1 MMRGLGRWCAGLA
14 ALAFVLLAPAALA
27 HTKSETHSVW
37 AIAANRVH
45 MEFSMPLVESARLAR
60 NGEEQPPNEVVLDY
74 LKGHLGATSAGKAC
88 AIGSSRAM
96 AATTQFRRFEFDFAC
111 ARNDDIALQS
121 SAFFDL
127 VPSHVTFAQIRT
139 ADGQF
144 VEQLFT
150 SDRREVK
157 AAAGDA
163 EMRDAGFL
171 DYIRLGMEH
180 IFTGPDHMA
189 FMLGL
194 VLISRRLRDLIFVV
208 TGFTLGHS
216 VTLALAVT
224 GALRPHPEF
233 IDALVG
239 LTIAMIGAEN
249 IAVATRRSGF
259 VAAAI
264 GIPLVGMAIASLL
277 HIGLMPPLL
286 LLGSALLCSNYLLMS
301 GHISDAGRL
310 RLVVTLVFGL
320 IHGFGFANTLLE
332 MQLPADKLA
341 QILVGFNVGVEI
353 AQLMLVLGL
362 VGLAALLVRLKLAL
376 PRRVLVDGVGSALVG
391 LGTFWFVSRSF

>member
-1 MMRGLGRWCAGLA
+1 MRALRRWRA
-14 ALAFVLLAPAALA
+14 ALAAVAFALVVPAALA

-37 AIAANRVH
+37 EIAADRVH
-45 MEFSMPLVESARLAR
+45 LEFSIPLPESARLAR
-60 NGEEQPPNEVVLDY
+60 KGEEQPPNEVVLDY
-74 LKGHLGATSAGKAC
+74 LNRHLGATSAGKAC
-88 AIGSSRAM
+88 AIAASRAL
-96 AATTQFRRFEFDFAC
+96 AATTQFRRFEFDFTC
-111 ARNDDIALQS
+111 PSKDDIALQS

-150 SDRREVK
+150 SNRHEVR

-171 DYIRLGMEH
+171 DYVLLGMEH

-194 VLISRRLRDLIFVV
+194 VLISRRVRDLLFVV

-216 VTLALAVT
+216 ITLALAVT
-224 GALRPHPEF
+224 GVLRPHPEF

-239 LTIAMIGAEN
+239 LTIAMVGAESFV
-249 IAVATRRSGF
+249 VATRRSGF

-301 GHISDAGRL
+301 GHMRDAGRL

-320 IHGFGFANTLLE
+320 IHGFGFAATLLE
-332 MQLPADKLA
+332 MQLPAEKLA

-362 VGLAALLVRLKLAL
+362 VGLAALLVRLKLGL
-376 PRRVLVDGVGSALVG
+376 PRRVLIDGVGSALVC
-391 LGTFWFVSRSF
+391 LGTFWFVSRSL

>member
-1 MMRGLGRWCAGLA
+1 MR
-14 ALAFVLLAPAALA
+14 ALQCWRAVLLAVAFALVVPAALA

-37 AIAANRVH
+37 EIGAERVH
-45 MEFSMPLVESARLAR
+45 LEFSIPLPESARLAR
-60 NGEEQPPNEVVLDY
+60 KGEEQPPNEVVLDY
-74 LKGHLGATSAGKAC
+74 LKRHLGAMSAGKAC
-88 AIGSSRAM
+88 PIAASRAL
-96 AATTQFRRFEFDFAC
+96 AATTQFRRFEFDFNC
-111 ARNDDIALQS
+111 PGKDDIALQS

-139 ADGQF
+139 TDGQF

-150 SDRREVK
+150 SERHEVR

-163 EMRDAGFL
+163 EMRDAGFF
-171 DYIRLGMEH
+171 DYIVLGMEH

-194 VLISRRLRDLIFVV
+194 VLISRRVRDLLFVV

-216 VTLALAVT
+216 ITLALAVT
-224 GALRPHPEF
+224 GVLRPHPEF

-239 LTIAMIGAEN
+239 LTIAMVGAESLV
-249 IAVATRRSGF
+249 VATRRSGI

-301 GHISDAGRL
+301 GHMGDAGRL

-320 IHGFGFANTLLE
+320 IHGFGFAATLLE
-332 MQLPADKLA
+332 MQLPAEKLM

-362 VGLAALLVRLKLAL
+362 VGLAALLVRFKLGV
-376 PRRVLVDGVGSALVG
+376 PRRMLIDGVGSALVG
-391 LGTFWFVSRSF
+391 LGTFWFISRSL

>member
-1 MMRGLGRWCAGLA
+1 MSAPRKWRMALA
-14 ALAFVLLAPAALA
+14 AITVALVVPTALA

-37 AIAANRVH
+37 EITADRVH
-45 MEFSMPLVESARLAR
+45 LEFSIPLPESARLAR
-60 NGEEQPPNEVVLDY
+60 QGEEQPPNEAVLGY

-88 AIGSSRAM
+88 ATVSSRAM
-96 AATTQFRRFEFDFAC
+96 AATAQFRRFEFDFTC
-111 ARNDDIALQS
+111 PGKDSIALQS

-127 VPSHVTFAQIRT
+127 VPSHVTFMQIHT

-150 SDRREVK
+150 NDQREVK

-180 IFTGPDHMA
+180 IFTGPDHMS

-194 VLISRRLRDLIFVV
+194 VLISRRVRDLLFVV

-224 GALRPHPEF
+224 GVLRPHPEF

-249 IAVATRRSGF
+249 IAMATRRSGF

-277 HIGLMPPLL
+277 HVGLLPPLL
-286 LLGSALLCSNYLLMS
+286 LLGSALLCSNYLLMA
-301 GHISDAGRL
+301 GHMGDAGRL

-320 IHGFGFANTLLE
+320 IHGFGFAATLLE

-341 QILVGFNVGVEI
+341 QILFGFNVGVEV

-362 VGLAALLVRLKLAL
+362 VGLAALLVRLKIAIS
-376 PRRVLVDGVGSALVG
+376 RRVLIDGIGSALVG
-391 LGTFWFVSRSF
+391 LGVFWFVSRSF

>member
-1 MMRGLGRWCAGLA
+1 MRALRHWREALA
-14 ALAFVLLAPAALA
+14 AIAVALVVPAAFA

-37 AIAANRVH
+37 EIAADRVH
-45 MEFSMPLVESARLAR
+45 LEFSIPLPESARLAR
-60 NGEEQPPNEVVLDY
+60 QGEEQPPNEVVLDY

-96 AATTQFRRFEFDFAC
+96 AATTQFRRFEFDFSC
-111 ARNDDIALQS
+111 PGKEDIALQS

-127 VPSHVTFAQIRT
+127 VPSHVTFVQIRT

-150 SDRREVK
+150 SGQREVR

-180 IFTGPDHMA
+180 IFTGPDHMS

-194 VLISRRLRDLIFVV
+194 VLISRRLRDLVFVV

-216 VTLALAVT
+216 ITLALAVT

-239 LTIAMIGAEN
+239 LTIVMIGAEN
-249 IAVATRRSGF
+249 IAVVTRRSGV

-286 LLGSALLCSNYLLMS
+286 LLGSALMCSNYLLMS
-301 GHISDAGRL
+301 GHMGDAGRL

-320 IHGFGFANTLLE
+320 IHGFGFAATLLE
-332 MQLPADKLA
+332 MQLPAEKLA

-362 VGLAALLVRLKLAL
+362 VGLAAVLVRLKLGL
-376 PRRVLVDGVGSALVG
+376 PRRVLIDGVGSALVC
-391 LGTFWFVSRSF
+391 LGTFWFVSRSL

>member
-1 MMRGLGRWCAGLA
+1 MRGLRRWCAGFA
-14 ALAFVLLAPAALA
+14 ALAFVLLTPAALA
-27 HTKSETHSVW
+27 HTKSETHAVW
-37 AIAANRVH
+37 EIAANRVH
-45 MEFSMPLVESARLAR
+45 LEFSTPLAESARLAR
-60 NGEEQPPNEVVLDY
+60 KGEEQPPNEVVLDY

-96 AATTQFRRFEFDFAC
+96 AATTQFRRFEFDFTC
-111 ARNDDIALQS
+111 PGKDDIALQS

-127 VPSHVTFAQIRT
+127 VPSHVTFVQIRT

-150 SDRREVK
+150 SDRRELK

-163 EMRDAGFL
+163 EMREAGFL
-171 DYIRLGMEH
+171 DYIHLGMEH

-301 GHISDAGRL
+301 GHMSDAGRL

-320 IHGFGFANTLLE
+320 IHGFGFASNLLE

-376 PRRVLVDGVGSALVG
+376 PRRVLIDGVGSALVG